1 MSMVEGRH
9 SPNRDSE
16 SLRDKK
22 LIFTR
27 GGGAKL
33 LLRVSSSIASS
44 SNNGSSPL
52 FPVLSFYLDC
62 AGDFNIP
69 LSE

>member
-1 MSMVEGRH
+1 MSMVEGRYT
-9 SPNRDSE
+9 PIRDSE
-16 SLRDKK
+16 SPRDKK
-22 LIFTR
+22 FICSR

-52 FPVLSFYLDC
+52 LPGISYCLDS
-62 AGDFNIP
+62 AVDFNIT